1 MNLTEKTVDDLTP
14 PSSAQRF
21 IFDQHRDAP
30 KGFSIRLTRAGGKAF
45 VLHYSFEG
53 QMRRKTLGAWPTW
66 SVIAARDF
74 AKQLLQNIDRG
85 IDPLTEKNERRKDP
99 TISKVIEE
107 FIEKHVSGLSS
118 HKTVSSYLRQELG
131 AKIGRLKPRDISRLV
146 ILELIEVKAEKAP
159 IAARQLLI
167 YAKQLFE
174 FCVEREYL
182 ETNPNSG
189 LKPKM
194 VKVAGKKNPL
204 VQIKRLR
211 ILDERELLQFWQTAA
226 RSGLSLQVVLCLKL
240 ILVTGQRPNE
250 CSGLHVDEL
259 DGDLWTIPASRR
271 KKTDLEH
278 KVPLSSLALEIIEDA
293 KMEICRL
300 SKRRETEWNGYLFEN
315 KAGKPLHPS
324 SLAQAMGRKSRFFEA
339 NIHPEFGVW
348 RPHDLRRTCRT
359 GLSILG
365 INTEISELVIGHAKQ
380 GMLSVYDL
388 HQFEPQKKQA
398 LRAWSDHLTEKI
410 G

>member
-1 MNLTEKTVDDLTP
+1 MDHT
-14 PSSAQRF
+14 
-21 IFDQHRDAP
+21 
-30 KGFSIRLTRAGGKAF
+30 G
-45 VLHYSFEG
+45 
-53 QMRRKTLGAWPTW
+53 
-66 SVIAARDF
+66 
-74 AKQLLQNIDRG
+74 
-85 IDPLTEKNERRKDP
+85 
-99 TISKVIEE
+99 
-107 FIEKHVSGLSS
+107 VS
-118 HKTVSSYLRQELG
+118 T
-131 AKIGRLKPRDISRLV
+131 
-146 ILELIEVKAEKAP
+146 
-159 IAARQLLI
+159 
-167 YAKQLFE
+167 
-174 FCVEREYL
+174 
-182 ETNPNSG
+182 
-189 LKPKM
+189 
-194 VKVAGKKNPL
+194 
-204 VQIKRLR
+204 
-211 ILDERELLQFWQTAA
+211 
-226 RSGLSLQVVLCLKL
+226 
-240 ILVTGQRPNE
+240 
-250 CSGLHVDEL
+250 
-259 DGDLWTIPASRR
+259 